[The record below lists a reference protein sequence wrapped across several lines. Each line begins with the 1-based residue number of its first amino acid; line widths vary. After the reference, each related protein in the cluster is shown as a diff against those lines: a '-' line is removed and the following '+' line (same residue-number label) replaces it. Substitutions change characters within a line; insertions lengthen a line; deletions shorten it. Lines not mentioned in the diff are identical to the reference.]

1 MQVALA
7 WLLQRSSNVPSDPRH
22 IIRQTSSRETRSIIV
37 NGIGAVATGITV
49 IVVLA
54 AKFAEGAWVTMLLIP
69 ALLTLMVYVRKHYHN
84 VFLETRCAAPL
95 AVTNLAEPLV
105 NPQPS
110 T

>member
-1 MQVALA
+1 MPELPEVETLRRMLDGAIPGRRIA
-7 WLLQRSSNVPSDPRH
+7 AARV
-22 IIRQTSSRETRSIIV
+22 SRKRLSTV
-37 NGIGAVATGITV
+37 LPAAAV